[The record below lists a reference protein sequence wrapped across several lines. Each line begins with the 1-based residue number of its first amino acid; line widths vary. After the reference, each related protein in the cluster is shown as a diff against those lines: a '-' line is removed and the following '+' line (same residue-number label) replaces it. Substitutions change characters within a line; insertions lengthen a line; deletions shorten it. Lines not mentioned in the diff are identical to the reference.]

1 MASLDWSLLSSELDF
16 VYLDPVLANHLETEA
31 DLLIG
36 KSLLSFVHPEE
47 QATARADLAE
57 ALEQRTMH
65 GSVTRS
71 VIPIANR
78 FILIPFFTGS
88 GIAVSLASVASS
100 VTKGLLNHGLM
111 VIRFP

>member
-71 VIPIANR
+71 VIPIENR
-78 FILIPFFTGS
+78 FILIPFLQGQ
-88 GIAVSLASVASS
+88 VLPSLSRPSHPRSPRAYSTMA
-100 VTKGLLNHGLM
+100 
-111 VIRFP
+111 